1 MAAPGYV
8 FTICRVAAMLDED
21 EETLEEIAEEME
33 PEDGRLRVL
42 DLDDD
47 ISITAFTDRGIE
59 NLKELLAIHNK

>member
-1 MAAPGYV
+1 MAAPSYV
-8 FTICRVAAMLDED
+8 FTIRRVAMMLEED

-59 NLKELLAIHNK
+59 NLKELLATRRS